1 MTNYLP
7 NQYTSKVNV
16 RGTIMKGLSVLTLN
30 TQDVK
35 LLSVATGTDPWS
47 TNFVSLTTIKSSNI
61 EKILLEC
68 EYKILFEKD
77 CTGFI
82 KPT

>member
-35 LLSVATGTDPWS
+35 LLSVATGTDP
-47 TNFVSLTTIKSSNI
+47 
-61 EKILLEC
+61 
-68 EYKILFEKD
+68 
-77 CTGFI
+77 
-82 KPT
+82 